1 VIAGISKSGEK
12 AMMNRGK
19 TQIAWIVALVAL
31 MMAVPISG
39 WATPITI
46 ANYSFEAQT
55 FAYGKYTTQ
64 SITDWTK
71 GAGIS
76 GVWYPPTSYFPS
88 GAPDGDNIA
97 FLHSASISQL
107 ITATVHTGYTYTLGF
122 DVGHCLGNPTYTVQL
137 VAYDG
142 TTDHVLAQSSGTST
156 YRSFEYLDFHYTADS
171 TYNGDQLKIILT
183 SSDQE
188 TDFDNITLSYTHNP
202 TPSTFL
208 LLGSG
213 LMGLAFLRRRYL
225 AGK

>member
-1 VIAGISKSGEK
+1 
-12 AMMNRGK
+12 MMNRGK
-19 TQIAWIVALVAL
+19 TQITWIVALVAL

-71 GAGIS
+71 AAGIS
-76 GVWYPPTSYFPS
+76 GVWYPTTSYYPG
-88 GAPDGDNIA
+88 GAPDGDNVA
-97 FLHSASISQL
+97 LLYATSISQVL
-107 ITATVHTGYTYTLGF
+107 TATVHTGYNYTLGF
-122 DVGHCLGNPTYTVQL
+122 DVGHCLYNPTYTVQL

-156 YRSFEYLDFHYTADS
+156 YRSFEYIDFDYTADS
-171 TYNGDQLKIILT
+171 TYNGDQLKIVLA
-183 SSDQE
+183 SSAQE
-188 TDFDNITLSYTHNP
+188 TEFDNITLSYTYPNP
-202 TPSTFL
+202 TPSTL
-208 LLGSG
+208 LLFGSG
-213 LMGLAFLRRRYL
+213 LMGLAFLRRRRL